1 MLAWVVIEPDPP
13 KNILY
18 IIVMICLYGIFF
30 VGVGLFLMN
39 SILLGIVMFG
49 GELSA
54 PERTW
59 VRRHM
64 IKHMLFSLG
73 WALAVLLSITASSDL
88 RIGMIANTV
97 AVAVL
102 FMYGN
107 FYRDLDRMPA
117 EVRKIA
123 STG

>member
-1 MLAWVVIEPDPP
+1 MLAWMVIEPHPP

-18 IIVMICLYGIFF
+18 IILMISLYGIFF
-30 VGVGLFLMN
+30 VGIGLFLMN
-39 SILLGIVMFG
+39 SILLGIVVFG

-54 PERTW
+54 PERAW
-59 VRRHM
+59 VRRHL
-64 IKHMLFSLG
+64 IKHLLFSLG
-73 WALAVLLSITASSDL
+73 WALAVLLSVTASSDL

-97 AVAVL
+97 AVAIL

-117 EVRKIA
+117 EVRKLVT
-123 STG
+123 SG